1 MPIPQ
6 PWLTNAL
13 EQLDLRKGDRCLML
27 GCPTS
32 AHLVA
37 VSQIVGRE
45 AGIVVVEPDVG
56 LAERASKS
64 PHEHLEVLAYKP
76 EAGDRFGTI
85 DAVLACPLT
94 TMDWSLELWAN
105 LIPIN
110 LRPGGRFVLD
120 LPAKTPCEPLH
131 RAWQG
136 LAGSPNALSLLCGP
150 SEEEVALALR
160 DSGLRKV
167 ETSVG
172 THLLHLESPY
182 VLGQVVQEL
191 GMTAP
196 AHIGDLDRRLIEIL
210 ETTGPIDVVFHRTR
224 VHGIR

>member
-6 PWLTNAL
+6 PWLIDAL
-13 EQLDLRKGDRCLML
+13 EQVDLRKGDRCLML
-27 GCPTS
+27 GCPTD

-45 AGIVVVEPDVG
+45 ASIVVVEPDVG

-64 PHEHLEVLAYKP
+64 QHQQLEVLAYNP

-94 TMDWSLELWAN
+94 TMNWSLELWAN
-105 LIPIN
+105 LISAN

-120 LPAKTPCEPLH
+120 LPAETPCEPL
-131 RAWQG
+131 RQAWEG
-136 LAGSPNALSLLCGP
+136 LTGTNDTLSLLCGP
-150 SEEEVALALR
+150 AEEEVAQALR
-160 DSGLRKV
+160 DCGLRRV

-172 THLLHLESPY
+172 THLLHLENPY

-191 GMTAP
+191 GMADPT
-196 AHIGDLDRRLIEIL
+196 HIADLDRRLVEIL
-210 ETTGPIDVVFHRTR
+210 QTTDQIDVVFHRTR